1 MQILSLPA
9 PPADHRIPYGPDP
22 LQFGDLRLP
31 TGPGPHPVVVVIHG
45 GFWRARYD
53 LTHIG
58 HLCAALTRSGFA
70 TWSLE
75 YRRIGHPGGGWPGTF
90 HDVAA
95 GLDYV
100 AALAPQYNLDRA
112 RVVTLG
118 HSAGGH
124 LAVWLAARQR
134 IPRTDLLASPDPLPL
149 RGAVS
154 LAGVLDL
161 HLAWARHLSNDIVV
175 EFLGG
180 TPAQVPE
187 RYATAS
193 PHTLLPIGV
202 PQRLL
207 HGTEDDSVPFA
218 LSQSYA
224 TAATAAGDEVR
235 LVALPGAGHFELI
248 DPKSREWPAVA
259 AAVGDLF
266 GSLSGPGY
274 WMSCHWRALPKRA
287 RCATLLVAI
296 QRLRRPLPVA
306 KLPGPPGSRQCP
318 ELCYP
323 LLVYPGGA
331 HLPRTRRL

>member
-1 MQILSLPA
+1 M
-9 PPADHRIPYGPDP
+9 
-22 LQFGDLRLP
+22 
-31 TGPGPHPVVVVIHG
+31 IHG

-58 HLCAALTRSGFA
+58 HLCAALTRAGLA

-100 AALAPQYNLDRA
+100 ATLAPQYHLDRS

-124 LAVWLAARQR
+124 LAVWLAARPR
-134 IPRTDLLASPDPLPL
+134 IPLTDPLASRDPLPL

-161 HLAWARHLSNDIVV
+161 HRAWERHLSNDVVV

-180 TPAQVPE
+180 TPAQLPE

-193 PHTLLPIGV
+193 PQALLPIGV
-202 PQRLL
+202 PQHLL

-218 LSQSYA
+218 ISESYA
-224 TAATAAGDEVR
+224 TAATAAGDDVR
-235 LVALPGAGHFELI
+235 LVRLPAAGHFELI
-248 DPKSREWPAVA
+248 DPQSWEWPAVE
-259 AAVGDLF
+259 AAVL
-266 GSLSGPGY
+266 SLLS
-274 WMSCHWRALPKRA
+274 
-287 RCATLLVAI
+287 I
-296 QRLRRPLPVA
+296 
-306 KLPGPPGSRQCP
+306 
-318 ELCYP
+318 
-323 LLVYPGGA
+323 
-331 HLPRTRRL
+331 